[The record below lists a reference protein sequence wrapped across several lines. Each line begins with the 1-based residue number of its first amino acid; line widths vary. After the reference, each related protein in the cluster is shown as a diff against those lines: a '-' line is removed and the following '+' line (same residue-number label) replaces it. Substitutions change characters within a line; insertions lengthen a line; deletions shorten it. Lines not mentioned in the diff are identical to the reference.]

1 MTQNNSQQSQIE
13 PKQSNIAKNIDL
25 FKLVIKSFT
34 QSESNLSFYLLKT
47 VITVAL
53 FPLIIVSGIAYQI
66 IHQSAEERINQ
77 QLIEHSLVTSQ
88 MTDEV
93 LTDALARLN
102 TIAQNPYVINSVRT
116 ASEQANRDKLPQL
129 PIKQV
134 EERFAAT
141 KLIQNN
147 QIFNE
152 YLKTTAKNS
161 EFAEIFITEKNG
173 FNVAYSE
180 LTSDFVQRDESWWQ
194 LANSQN
200 KFIGE
205 SSFDESAN
213 SFSFPLVHSIR
224 DPKSGEFLGV
234 IRSILPF
241 QAFSQIGTYLK
252 YIGLNNTE
260 QIQIID
266 TSTQKVIKTFAQ
278 NETAKQQRSELVGG
292 EEIATIANVLK
303 DGTRK
308 NLGSAEIIQQL
319 PNLNKL
325 QELSIKEFSKEK
337 EVKFFTLSFIYQNRD
352 YRMISIPN
360 TNLVG
365 IVSIDYREIESAGN
379 EIIGV
384 FLLIAVLLLLGTTV
398 VIILLARQIAS
409 PLKDLVDKA
418 EQVAAGDL
426 NVIAEPQGTTETR
439 TLAFSFNNLVTQVK
453 QLLLQQNESLQELE
467 QARQQ
472 AELFARQQQE
482 KNESLQQELM
492 ELLGDVDGAA
502 SGDLTV
508 RSRINE
514 GEIGIVADFF
524 NAIIESLREV
534 VSQVKQAATQ
544 VNTSIG
550 MDQGAIGR
558 LAEEALQQTDK
569 IGKTLMSV
577 EQMTRSIQ
585 QVAENAQT
593 AAQVTQLA
601 ATKAETGGASME
613 RTVSSI
619 LQLRQTIDETAE
631 KVKSLGDAS
640 QQISRVISLINQI
653 AMQTNLLAIN
663 ASIEAARAGA
673 EGKGFAVVA
682 EEVGEL
688 ATQSAQATKEVEKIL
703 AKIQKETAQVVE
715 AMAIGTTQ
723 VVEGTRLAEDTKQS
737 LEQIVQISRQIDE
750 LVQSISSATV
760 SQAETSQ
767 TVAQLMEQVARVS
780 ENTSTA
786 SRQVSSSLENTV
798 AIARQL
804 QASVNTFKTGNDE

>member
-1 MTQNNSQQSQIE
+1 MTQNNSQPRQSKPDQT
-13 PKQSNIAKNIDL
+13 NITKNIDL
-25 FKLVIKSFT
+25 FKLVIKFFT
-34 QSESNLSFYLLKT
+34 QSESNLSFYLLRT
-47 VITVAL
+47 VVTVAL
-53 FPLIIVSGIAYQI
+53 LPLIIVSSIAYQI
-66 IHQSAEERINQ
+66 IHQSAEDRINQ
-77 QLIEHSLVTSQ
+77 QLIEHSLLTSQ
-88 MTDEV
+88 MTNKI
-93 LTDALARLN
+93 LTEALASLN
-102 TIAQNPYVINSVRT
+102 AIAENPYVINSVRAT
-116 ASEQANRDKLPQL
+116 AEQVNRDNLSKLT
-129 PIKQV
+129 IKELEQ
-134 EERFAAT
+134 RFSAT
-141 KLIQNN
+141 KVLEPN
-147 QIFNE
+147 QVFNE
-152 YLKTTAKNS
+152 YLKSTAKNS
-161 EFAEIFITEKNG
+161 EFVEIFITEKNG
-173 FNVAYSE
+173 LNVAYSG

-200 KFIGE
+200 QFVGE
-205 SSFDESAN
+205 SSFDESAK

-224 DPKSGEFLGV
+224 EPKSGEFLGV
-234 IRSILPF
+234 IKAVLPF
-241 QAFSQIGTYLK
+241 QAFSQIETYLK

-266 TSTQKVIKTFAQ
+266 TSTQKVIKTFTH
-278 NETAKQQRSELVGG
+278 NTTPEQQQLNLVGG
-292 EEIATIANVLK
+292 AEIATIATFLK

-308 NLGSAEIIQQL
+308 NLSSAEIIKQL
-319 PNLNKL
+319 PNLDKL
-325 QELSIKEFSKEK
+325 QELAIKEFGQAKETQL
-337 EVKFFTLSFIYQNRD
+337 FTISFINQGKA
-352 YRMISIPN
+352 YRLISIPN
-360 TNLVG
+360 SNLVG
-365 IVSIDYREIESAGN
+365 IVSMDNAEIESAGN
-379 EIIGV
+379 EIIGI
-384 FLLIAVLLLLGTTV
+384 FLLIAMFLLSGTTV
-398 VIILLARQIAS
+398 IIILLARQIAS

-426 NVIAEPQGTTETR
+426 NVVADPQGTIETR

-453 QLLLQQNESLQELE
+453 QLLSQQNESLQELE

-524 NAIIESLREV
+524 NSIIESLREV

-550 MDQGAIGR
+550 NDQTAIGR

-569 IGKTLMSV
+569 IGKTLISV

-585 QVAENAQT
+585 QVADNAQT

-703 AKIQKETAQVVE
+703 AKIQKETTQVVE
-715 AMAIGTTQ
+715 AMTIGTTQ

-737 LEQIVQISRQIDE
+737 LEQIVQISKQIDE

-767 TVAQLMEQVARVS
+767 TVAQLMEQIARVS
-780 ENTSTA
+780 EHTSTA

-804 QASVNTFKTGNDE
+804 QASVNTFKTGND

>member
-1 MTQNNSQQSQIE
+1 MTQNNSQPNQKKH
-13 PKQSNIAKNIDL
+13 KQTNFTKNLDL
-25 FKLVIKSFT
+25 FKIVT
-34 QSESNLSFYLLKT
+34 QSESNLSFYLLRT

-53 FPLIIVSGIAYQI
+53 LPLIIVSSIAYQI

-77 QLIEHSLVTSQ
+77 QLIEHSLLTSQ
-88 MTDEV
+88 MTDEL
-93 LTDALARLN
+93 LTNALNSLN
-102 TIAQNPYVINSVRT
+102 AIAENPYVISSVLAAEEKIRID
-116 ASEQANRDKLPQL
+116 NLFQL
-129 PIKQV
+129 NIKEL

-141 KLIQNN
+141 KLLQTN
-147 QIFNE
+147 QIFND
-152 YLKTTAKNS
+152 YLKSTAKNNG
-161 EFAEIFITEKNG
+161 FGEIFITEKNG
-173 FNVAYSE
+173 FNVAYSKS
-180 LTSDFVQRDESWWQ
+180 TSDFVQRDESWWQ

-224 DPKSGEFLGV
+224 EPKSGKFLGV
-234 IRSILPF
+234 IKAVLPF
-241 QAFSQIGTYLK
+241 QAFNQIEAYLK

-266 TSTQKVIKTFAQ
+266 TSTQKVIKTISKSATT
-278 NETAKQQRSELVGG
+278 EQQQPNLIGG
-292 EEIATIANVLK
+292 EEIATVATFIK

-308 NLGSAEIIQQL
+308 NLSSTEIINQL
-319 PNLNKL
+319 PNRSKL
-325 QELSIKEFSKEK
+325 QKLSIKEFGQAKEK
-337 EVKFFTLSFIYQNRD
+337 NFFIISFLYQEQV
-352 YRMISIPN
+352 YQLLPIPN
-360 TNLVG
+360 SNLVG
-365 IVSIDYREIESAGN
+365 IVSINNEEIVSAGN

-384 FLLIAVLLLLGTTV
+384 FLLIAMLLLLGTTV
-398 VIILLARQIAS
+398 IIILLARQIAS
-409 PLKDLVDKA
+409 PIKDLVDKA

-426 NVIAEPQGTTETR
+426 NIIAEPQGTIETR

-453 QLLLQQNESLQELE
+453 QLLSQQNESLQELE

-472 AELFARQQQE
+472 AELFAHQQQE
-482 KNESLQQELM
+482 KNENLQQELL

-534 VSQVKQAATQ
+534 VSQVKQAATK

-550 MDQGAIGR
+550 KDQGAIEL
-558 LAEEALQQTDK
+558 LAEEALQQTEK

-585 QVAENAQT
+585 QVADNAQT

-780 ENTSTA
+780 DHTSTA